1 MYRGAGNAWYP
12 PQPTQ
17 DDDSPTTTSNGGA
30 APPPLHY
37 PGEAP
42 PPGHHYDQHD
52 MQYAYYD
59 QGYDP
64 QLYYTPQQ
72 YGAPAP
78 DSSFPPQRDDPPSF
92 ATASSHLPV
101 PPAAAGYEHYST
113 VQYAHDRMYSAVE
126 SARWT
131 GEFDSSPAALQQH
144 HHHHSTTTTTTTTSS
159 SHSALGSYAHAHASQ
174 SGSGSD
180 EAARRRSV
188 ASSTDSG
195 DSPRVGALGLPIE
208 DDPSLPPPEIKPF
221 VQKLFSMLSDPEHYQ
236 DVILWNHAGDAFFV
250 AHNDRFINEVL
261 PNAFGHSNVHSF
273 TRQLNVYNFQ
283 RMNVAQLR
291 SALDLQGGIAGAYSG
306 WSHPQ
311 FRRGDASTLAHLTPR
326 PSRARLIRKLEK
338 QYGGST
344 TSTSAGSAGS
354 ASASASSGG
363 SSASPSMRPISP
375 RSSQTTRLAK
385 PPTHT
390 PHHQQQQQHHQQ
402 QHHQQQQHHPHQR
415 PQVPI
420 SHPHARPDPP
430 YP

>member
-12 PQPTQ
+12 TQPTQ
-17 DDDSPTTTSNGGA
+17 DDDSPASSNA

-42 PPGHHYDQHD
+42 PPGHPYAQHD

-72 YGAPAP
+72 YNAPPP
-78 DSSFPPQRDDPPSF
+78 DSFPPQRDDPPSF
-92 ATASSHLPV
+92 ATHLPV
-101 PPAAAGYEHYST
+101 PPAAQQQQGYDHYST

-131 GEFDSSPAALQQH
+131 GDFDSSPSVQH
-144 HHHHSTTTTTTTTSS
+144 HHHSTTTTTTTSS

-221 VQKLFSMLSDPEHYQ
+221 VQKLFQMLSDPEHYQ

-344 TSTSAGSAGS
+344 STASGGS

-363 SSASPSMRPISP
+363 SSASPSMGPISP
-375 RSSQTTRLAK
+375 RSSQTTRLANA
-385 PPTHT
+385 PPH
-390 PHHQQQQQHHQQ
+390 PPPQQQQHH
-402 QHHQQQQHHPHQR
+402 HHQQHHPHQR
-415 PQVPI
+415 AQAPV

>member
-1 MYRGAGNAWYP
+1 MYHSDGNAWYP
-12 PQPTQ
+12 PPSAQ
-17 DDDSPTTTSNGGA
+17 DDDDSATLSTS
-30 APPPLHY
+30 APPPL
-37 PGEAP
+37 PEP
-42 PPGHHYDQHD
+42 PQHHHYQHD

-64 QLYYTPQQ
+64 QLYYSPEQQ
-72 YGAPAP
+72 YAAPAP
-78 DSSFPPQRDDPPSF
+78 DSSFPAPSSF
-92 ATASSHLPV
+92 ATAPAQLPV
-101 PPAAAGYEHYST
+101 PPGPAASFDQYST
-113 VQYAHDRMYSAVE
+113 AQYAHDRMHSAVE

-131 GEFDSSPAALQQH
+131 GEFDSSPSLQPHQQH
-144 HHHHSTTTTTTTTSS
+144 HHYLSTTTTMTTSS
-159 SHSALGSYAHAHASQ
+159 SHSALGSYAHAYASQ

-180 EAARRRSV
+180 EAVRRRSV

-195 DSPRVGALGLPIE
+195 DSPRIGALGLPIE

-311 FRRGDASTLAHLTPR
+311 FRRGDPSTLAHLTPR

-338 QYGGST
+338 QYGGS
-344 TSTSAGSAGS
+344 STSAASGARSAGS

-363 SSASPSMRPISP
+363 SSASPSTGPISP
-375 RSSQTTRLAK
+375 MSSATKRLAN
-385 PPTHT
+385 PPTLT
-390 PHHQQQQQHHQQ
+390 PHHHQQHPQQ
-402 QHHQQQQHHPHQR
+402 RMQAPA
-415 PQVPI
+415 